1 MARRVRVLGEQEH
14 SLLLRACR
22 DVVAVLIAEVVGA
35 EVEVEVEAQEREL
48 WAVELHAQLEEDRE
62 MERQLEAALAAQAA
76 FWVVVEEE
84 ERWQR

>member
-1 MARRVRVLGEQEH
+1 MARVRVLGEQEH

-62 MERQLEAALAAQAA
+62 MERQLEAALAAEAA

-84 ERWQR
+84 ERWQW

>member
-1 MARRVRVLGEQEH
+1 MARVRVLGEQEH

-48 WAVELHAQLEEDRE
+48 WAVELL
-62 MERQLEAALAAQAA
+62 
-76 FWVVVEEE
+76 
-84 ERWQR
+84 